1 MIPNFYRISVPV
13 LIFCTMLCGTAR
25 PAVENLALNRPVSVS
40 STDHAPA
47 QGEFAV
53 DGETQTGW
61 RARFFVDYDK
71 GTMPV
76 RTLPQWI
83 AVDLQAKCALSSV
96 RIFCEADAST
106 PVYVEDRRFTLGH
119 EVYSSYPVRY
129 RIEGSDTGE
138 KWTVLARVSDGRG
151 GWMETALPAGSW
163 RFVRVLI
170 EEVSSN
176 LPVGINELEIYGTC
190 GVQRPSTNGWK
201 ERRKPKTAFARELRL
216 RSSSVLPVTEEW
228 EMTCEGWNGADE
240 GEKISRPGFPTAS
253 WYDATVPGTVVA
265 TLVEQE
271 VFPDPVAGLNNLKIP
286 EVLCRR
292 NWWYR
297 RAFRLPEG
305 FDVRGR
311 RVLLEADKVN
321 HHADFWV
328 NGHRV
333 GEIDRCFVQGAFDVT
348 RYLDPEGENVVAV
361 RICPME
367 KVGVPGDKGA
377 AGNAWVNSR
386 VISRSSPTY
395 ICSSGWDWMP
405 AMRDRGIGI
414 LEEVRLRTVGD
425 VMIEHPHVQTDLDLP
440 DTTRAFVWLNVPV
453 RNGSGSGRQVTVRAA
468 FDRVAVERTVTVAP
482 GETLEVKFGPDTHKQ
497 LKMSRPKLWWPNG
510 YGPQNLYDL
519 TVTASVDGKTSD
531 TYRCRFGVRKIT
543 YNAPLS
549 KERRGSYR
557 IERTEARYVRILMEE
572 SCVDRFGM
580 FDLSVYDSRD
590 VENDLAAWK
599 KTEVSSVRAP
609 KYPASNLTDVRGVS
623 KWFSAGDRDEWA
635 LVDLGERRSFDWVIA
650 GWDSDG
656 LAARYKIQV
665 SDDKRS
671 WRTVRECTES
681 PTPHLVVSVNGVRI
695 FCKGGNWGLEELA
708 LRMPRERMETALRFH
723 RDSKMNMIRAW
734 MGNFLNPDFFDCCD
748 EYGVLVFS
756 DLWGGHPDD
765 KVRYCEIARENIIR
779 FRNHP
784 SIALWCASNET
795 YPAIVIDR
803 SIRKAVR
810 ECDST
815 RLYMSHSADDI
826 VWGGEGP
833 YFWLPPEEYYRMAHG
848 FKSEIGLPTVPVYET
863 MLRMCGQDQA
873 WPIGE
878 TWYYHDY
885 SAKSGQAISRYIDAF
900 TSRLGPV
907 TSMEDYCRK
916 AQFINYDNIRAM
928 FEAWNH
934 KLWKDCSGV
943 LLWMTHPA
951 WYSTVWQ
958 TYDYDF
964 EVNGTWAGAKKGC
977 ESHHVQASLP
987 DWKVDAV
994 NHTARHLKGVTVT
1007 AAVYD
1012 VSGKQYGKTQRM
1024 TLDIPASDM
1033 VPAFAV
1039 DFAPGLPP
1047 LHFVRLEMR
1056 GRRGELLSENFYWR
1070 YDKPEDMRL
1079 LNEIGDARIEAVAD
1093 RYERDGR
1100 SYWRVELTNR
1110 GRVVGAMIRLSLRD
1124 AGTDERIL
1132 PALYTDNYFWM
1143 LPGERKTV
1151 LIDCDSSD
1159 AGGRLPAVCV
1169 SGYNLPVFRA
1179 ETR

>member
-1 MIPNFYRISVPV
+1 MIPNFYRIAVP
-13 LIFCTMLCGTAR
+13 LSILFTLLCTAAR
-25 PAVENLALNRPVSVS
+25 SAEENLALNRPVLVS
-40 STDHAPA
+40 STDHAPT

-61 RARFFVDYDK
+61 RARFYVDYDK
-71 GTMPV
+71 DTKPV

-83 AVDLQAKCALSSV
+83 RVDLQAECDLSSV

-106 PVYVEDRRFTLGH
+106 PACVEDRRFTSGH
-119 EVYSSYPVRY
+119 EIYSSYPIRY
-129 RIEGSDTGE
+129 RIEGSNTGE
-138 KWTVLARVSDGRG
+138 RWTVLARVSDGRG
-151 GWMETALPAGSW
+151 GWMETKLEAGSW
-163 RFVRVLI
+163 RFVRVLV
-170 EEVSSN
+170 EEVSSE
-176 LPVGINELEIYGTC
+176 LPVGINEIEIYGTC
-190 GVQRPSTNGWK
+190 GVPRPSTNGWK
-201 ERRKPKTAFARELRL
+201 ERRKPKAAAVRELHP
-216 RSSSVLPVTEEW
+216 RSASVLPVTEGW
-228 EMTCEGWNGADE
+228 EMTCEGWNGADD
-240 GEKISRPGFPTAS
+240 GEKVSCPGFPTAS

-297 RAFRLPEG
+297 RAFRLPDG
-305 FDVRGR
+305 FDTEGR

-348 RYLDPEGENVVAV
+348 RHLDPKGENVIAV
-361 RICPME
+361 RVCPMDR
-367 KVGVPGDKGA
+367 VGVPGDKGA

-414 LEEVRLRTVGD
+414 LEEIRLRSVGD
-425 VMIEHPHVQTDLDLP
+425 VTIAHPHVQTDLNLP
-440 DTTRAFVWLNVPV
+440 DTTRAFVWLNIPV
-453 RNGSGSGRQVTVRAA
+453 KNESDRERRVTVRAT
-468 FDRVAVERTVTVAP
+468 FDRITVERSVTVAP
-482 GETLEVKFGPDTHKQ
+482 GRTCEVRFSPDSCKQ
-497 LKMSRPKLWWPNG
+497 LRMNRPKLWWPNG

-519 TVTASVDGKTSD
+519 TVTASVDGTVSD

-543 YNAPLS
+543 YNTLLS

-557 IERTEARYVRILMEE
+557 IERTEARYVRILMKE

-580 FDLSVYDSRD
+580 FDFSVYDSRD

-599 KTEVSSVRAP
+599 KAEVSSVRAP

-635 LVDLGERRSFDWVIA
+635 LVDLGERKSFDWVIA

-656 LAARYKIQV
+656 LAARYDIQV
-665 SDDKRS
+665 SDDKLS
-671 WRTVRECTES
+671 WRTVRECTEA

-695 FCKGGNWGLEELA
+695 FCRGGNWGLEELA
-708 LRMPRERMETALRFH
+708 LRMPRKRMETALRFH

-734 MGNFLNPDFFDCCD
+734 MGNFLKPDFFDCCD

-756 DLWGGHPDD
+756 DLWGGQPDD
-765 KVRYCEIARENIIR
+765 KERYCEIARENILR

-795 YPAIVIDR
+795 YPAIAIDR
-803 SIRKAVR
+803 SIRESVR
-810 ECDST
+810 ACDST
-815 RLYMSHSADDI
+815 RLYLSHSADDI

-833 YFWLPPEEYYRMAHG
+833 YFWLPPVEYYAMAHG

-907 TSMEDYCRK
+907 VSMEDYCRK

-934 KLWKDCSGV
+934 RLWNDCSGV

-977 ESHHVQASLP
+977 ESFHVQASLP

-994 NHTARHLKGVTVT
+994 NHTVQPLKGVTVT

-1012 VSGKQYGKTQRM
+1012 VNGKQYGETQRA
-1024 TLDIPASDM
+1024 TLDVPASGM
-1033 VPAFAV
+1033 APVFAV
-1039 DFAPGLPP
+1039 DFVPELPP
-1047 LHFVRLEMR
+1047 LHFVRLEMH

-1070 YDKPEDMRL
+1070 YGVPEDMRQ
-1079 LNEIGDARIEAVAD
+1079 LNEIGDARIEASVE
-1093 RYERDGR
+1093 RFERDGR
-1100 SYWRVELTNR
+1100 SCWRVELTNS

-1124 AGTDERIL
+1124 ADTDERIL

-1151 LIDCDSSD
+1151 LIDCDASD
-1159 AGGRLPAVCV
+1159 AEGRQSAVCV
-1169 SGYNLPVFRA
+1169 SGYNLPAFRA
-1179 ETR
+1179 EKR

>member
-1 MIPNFYRISVPV
+1 MNLKFYSIFLLLFSFCSLSVAE
-13 LIFCTMLCGTAR
+13 ITFKT
-25 PAVENLALNRPVSVS
+25 ENLALNRPVEVS
-40 STDHAPA
+40 STDHAPT

-61 RARFFVDYDK
+61 RARFFVDYNK
-71 GTMPV
+71 STVPV

-83 AVDLQAKCALSSV
+83 SVDLQAPCRLSSV
-96 RIFCEADAST
+96 RIFCEADTST
-106 PVYVEDRRFTLGH
+106 PMYVEDRRFTIGH
-119 EVYSSYPVRY
+119 EVYSSYPSRY
-129 RIEGSDTGE
+129 RIEGSNTGT
-138 KWTVLARVSDGRG
+138 KWTVLARVDDCKG
-151 GWMETALPAGSW
+151 GWKETQLPEGRW
-163 RFVRVLI
+163 RFVRILI
-170 EEVSSN
+170 EAVSSN
-176 LPVGINELEIYGTC
+176 LPVGINEIEIYGIC
-190 GVQRPSTNGWK
+190 DRQRPATGGWK
-201 ERRKPKTAFARELRL
+201 ERRKPKIVKSEPLTL
-216 RSSSVLPVTEEW
+216 RSQTVLPIMSGW
-228 EMTCEGWNGADE
+228 EMTCEGWYDANNGE
-240 GEKISRPGFPTAS
+240 EISRTGFVTDK

-265 TLVEQE
+265 TLVDQE
-271 VFPDPVAGLNNLKIP
+271 VFPDPVEGLNNLKIP

-305 FDVRGR
+305 FDTKGR
-311 RVLLEADKVN
+311 RVLLEADKIN

-348 RYLDPEGENVVAV
+348 RYLDLKGENVIAV

-367 KVGVPGDKGA
+367 LVGVPGDKGA

-405 AMRDRGIGI
+405 SMRDRGIGI
-414 LEEVRLRTVGD
+414 LEEIRLRSVGD
-425 VMIEHPHVQTDLDLP
+425 VTLEHPHVQTDLNLP
-440 DTTRAFVWLNVPV
+440 DTTRAFVWLDVPV
-453 RNGSGSGRQVTVRAA
+453 KNASDQRRLVTVRAA
-468 FDRVAVERTVTVAP
+468 FDRVVVEQSVSLAA
-482 GETLEVKFGPDTHKQ
+482 GETRALKFDPDTFKKLRLNQ
-497 LKMSRPKLWWPNG
+497 PKLWWPNG
-510 YGPQNLYDL
+510 YGAQHLYDL
-519 TVTASVDGKTSD
+519 TVTASVEGIISD
-531 TYRCRFGVRKIT
+531 TYECRFGVRKIT
-543 YNAPLS
+543 YNAPFS
-549 KERRGSYR
+549 KPRRGSYR
-557 IERTEARYVRILMEE
+557 IERTEARYVRILMEK

-580 FDLSVYDSRD
+580 FDFSIYDSRD
-590 VENDLAAWK
+590 VETDLAAWK
-599 KTEVSSVRAP
+599 KVEVSSVRAP

-635 LVDLGERRSFDWVIA
+635 LVDLGEKKSFDWVIA

-665 SDDKRS
+665 SDDKVS
-671 WRTVRECTES
+671 WRTVKECTEE
-681 PTPHLVVSVNGVRI
+681 PTPHLVISVNGVRI

-756 DLWGGHPDD
+756 DLWGGQPDD
-765 KVRYCEIARENIIR
+765 KVRYSEIARENIIR

-803 SIRKAVR
+803 NIRAAVR

-833 YFWLPPEEYYRMAHG
+833 YFWLPPVEYYKMAHG

-863 MLRMCGQDQA
+863 MLRLCGQDQA

-916 AQFINYDNIRAM
+916 AQFVNYDNMRAM

-964 EVNGTWAGAKKGC
+964 EVNGSWAGAKKGC
-977 ESHHVQASLP
+977 ESLHVQASLP
-987 DWKVDAV
+987 DWQVDAV
-994 NHTARHLKGVTVT
+994 NHTARDLKGVTVT

-1012 VSGKQYGKTQRM
+1012 VNGKQYGTTQRKV
-1024 TLDIPASDM
+1024 LDIPASDM
-1033 VPAFAV
+1033 RPVFPIVFVPEVPA
-1039 DFAPGLPP
+1039 

-1056 GRRGELLSENFYWR
+1056 DRHGELLSENFYWR
-1070 YDKPEDMRL
+1070 YDRPEDMRL
-1079 LNEIGDARIEAVAD
+1079 LNEIGNARIESLVEH
-1093 RYERDGR
+1093 YEKEGR
-1100 SYWRVELTNR
+1100 SYWKVELVNK
-1110 GRVVGAMIRLSLRD
+1110 GAVVGSMIRLSLRNAD
-1124 AGTDERIL
+1124 TEERIL
-1132 PALYTDNYFWM
+1132 PVLYTDNYFWM

-1151 LIDCDSSD
+1151 LIDCAVSD
-1159 AGGRLPAVCV
+1159 VKEKQPAVCV
-1169 SGYNLPVFRA
+1169 SGYNVPSYRIQ
-1179 ETR
+1179 